1 MNCVIIYTLKNRS
14 QLQAQSTVRSRVT
27 DQDKGQGQSEGQS
40 QKMKNSEKQVY
51 VILLLVTFSFLI
63 LTIPG
68 YLFMLYT
75 LLYNYQQ
82 SPKSFAGF
90 HLFYN
95 IGHKTYNTNY
105 GINFFLY
112 VMSGQ
117 KFRTDLVKLFKR
129 RGQRSQLRLETNS
142 SEVTSQGA

>member
-14 QLQAQSTVRSRVT
+14 QLRTQSTVRSRVK
-27 DQDKGQGQSEGQS
+27 DQDKGQSQSEGQG
-40 QKMKNSEKQVY
+40 QKLKNSEKQVY

-82 SPKSFAGF
+82 SPEAFAGF

-95 IGHKTYNTNY
+95 IGHKN
-105 GINFFLY
+105 L
-112 VMSGQ
+112 
-117 KFRTDLVKLFKR
+117 
-129 RGQRSQLRLETNS
+129 
-142 SEVTSQGA
+142 